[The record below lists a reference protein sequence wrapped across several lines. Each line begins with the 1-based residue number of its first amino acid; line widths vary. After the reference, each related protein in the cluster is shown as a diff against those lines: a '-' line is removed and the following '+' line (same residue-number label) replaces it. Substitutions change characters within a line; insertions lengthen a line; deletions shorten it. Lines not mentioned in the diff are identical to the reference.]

1 MYIFICLWTLW
12 YKTYQCMIFVSTDA
26 IAGHDPI
33 DSTTY
38 HSKPFQEV
46 QLSTVPSVKGLRVGI
61 PEVC

>member
-1 MYIFICLWTLW
+1 MYD
-12 YKTYQCMIFVSTDA
+12 FVSTDA
-26 IAGHDPI
+26 IAGHDPL

-61 PEVC
+61 PVVS